1 MSNETP
7 LVNPIDNKLYGLAR
21 IVGEMSAMLKAQH
34 DLLAQRNIMLSGEP
48 IDQLQAISQS
58 VIALSSLVN
67 QDQVEVEQLREL
79 AKMTEVVSSSLDLD
93 QVLSHVIDTVIQLTN
108 AERGYIV
115 LKNPQTGELE
125 FRVARN
131 VQQHDL
137 GKEDFIVSRTVVE
150 RVAHSGEPVVT
161 TNAELDERF
170 LNSES
175 IANYMLRSILCV
187 PLKRKNEV
195 KGVIYADN
203 RMRPNV
209 FSEREQRIVYAF
221 ANQATI
227 AIDNA
232 RLYENLVGSV
242 GQITSIKD
250 FMDNIF
256 ASIASGVI
264 ATDENDN
271 ITTINEM
278 AARILAIPMEQALRQ
293 SLWQVLPDLYAGFG
307 ELFREVRDQNRQTLI
322 EVDPVIEGRGQ
333 VSLTLKLSPLKDEQ
347 GITRGVTIVLDDL
360 TELKQRQAQLSAVRR
375 YLPAAMVDN
384 IKTIDELQLGGVER
398 KITMLYC
405 DVRGFSTFSE
415 GLPPDELMRVINKYL
430 TVSSD
435 AITLHEGVIDKYM
448 GDAVMGLYNTQ
459 LNPQDDHA
467 VRAVRSALA
476 MVNDM
481 YALHELLPTHQRLY
495 YGIGVHTGS
504 AILGNVG
511 SPRRK
516 EFTVIGDALSI
527 SKLLQENAL
536 GGEVIISQSTYDA
549 VRHAFTAEQVDPR
562 KLKGE
567 AALPTMYRVTGVAPN
582 GNVR

>member
-1 MSNETP
+1 MNNDTP
-7 LVNPIDNKLYGLAR
+7 LVNPIDNKLFGFAR
-21 IVGEMSAMLKAQH
+21 IVGEMSQMLKAQR
-34 DLLAQRNIMLSGEP
+34 DLLSQRNIMLSTDP
-48 IDQLQAISQS
+48 IEQLQLVSQS
-58 VIALSSLVN
+58 VTTLSTFVN
-67 QDQVEVEQLREL
+67 DDQVEVQQLREL
-79 AKMTEVVSSSLDLD
+79 ARITEVVSSSLDVS
-93 QVLSHVIDTVIQLTN
+93 QVLNHVIDTVILLTK

-115 LKNPQTGELE
+115 LKNPDTGELE

-137 GKEDFIVSRTVVE
+137 NRDEFTVSRTVVE
-150 RVAHSGEPVVT
+150 RVAQSGQPIVS

-170 LNSES
+170 QNSES

-203 RMRPNV
+203 RMRPGV
-209 FSEREQRIVYAF
+209 FSEREQRLVYAF

-227 AIDNA
+227 ALENA
-232 RLYENLVGSV
+232 RLYENLIGSV
-242 GQITSIKD
+242 RQATSIKD
-250 FMDNIF
+250 FMDNVF

-264 ATDENDN
+264 ATDRNDT
-271 ITTINEM
+271 ITTINEL
-278 AARILAIPMEQALRQ
+278 ATRILGIPMEQALGR
-293 SLWQVLPDLYAGFG
+293 SLWEVLPDLYAGFD
-307 ELFREVRDQNRQTLI
+307 ELFRQVREQNRQEVI

-333 VSLTLKLSPLKDEQ
+333 VSLILKLSPLKDEQ
-347 GITRGVTIVLDDL
+347 EITRGVTIVMDDL

-384 IKTIDELQLGGVER
+384 IRTIDELQLGGVER

-415 GLPPDELMRVINKYL
+415 GLPPDELMTVINKYL
-430 TVSSD
+430 TISSE
-435 AITLHEGVIDKYM
+435 AITLQEGIIDKYM

-459 LNPQDDHA
+459 LNPQEDHA

-476 MVNDM
+476 MLSDVQD
-481 YALHELLPTHQRLY
+481 LHELVEEKQRLF

-504 AILGNVG
+504 AILGNMG

-516 EFTVIGDALSI
+516 EFTVIGDALRI

-536 GGEVIISQSTYDA
+536 GGEVIISQSTYDD
-549 VRHAFTAEQVDPR
+549 VKHVFSAERVDPR
-562 KLKGE
+562 KAKDEG
-567 AALPTMYRVTGVAPN
+567 ALPTMYRVTGVLPN
-582 GNVR
+582 